1 MIAVRIVAG
10 VLLLAHGFV
19 HLLYLA
25 PDVKEFSIDRSWLL
39 PDPARRPTA
48 IALML
53 AAVIAF
59 ALVALASV
67 GHARSRWCLARP
79 DHHGVS
85 AFGCT
90 ARHVLELCAG
100 DRNRNRPR
108 PGHGGRHAA
117 RLGREARRMRTA

>member
-59 ALVALASV
+59 ALVALAVWGMPGLAGAWPALIIMACLLSV
-67 GHARSRWCLARP
+67 VLLVTYWNSALAIGIAIDLALATAAVTRP
-79 DHHGVS
+79 DWVEKLVG
-85 AFGCT
+85 
-90 ARHVLELCAG
+90 
-100 DRNRNRPR
+100 
-108 PGHGGRHAA
+108 
-117 RLGREARRMRTA
+117 